1 MTRDPF
7 CLSARIPS
15 DTPADVRVRIALALH
30 EAAVDHALALQWQ
43 RFEQSLVDNDC
54 PADQLADLLLW
65 SHEHFQQERARLM
78 DEARVQIAAEVAAWC
93 APDEAPPVMSPP
105 SDTETVH

>member
-1 MTRDPF
+1 RGECAAAATRAACRQRGSTAMTRDPF

-30 EAAVDHALALQWQ
+30 GQ

-93 APDEAPPVMSPP
+93 APDEA
-105 SDTETVH
+105 